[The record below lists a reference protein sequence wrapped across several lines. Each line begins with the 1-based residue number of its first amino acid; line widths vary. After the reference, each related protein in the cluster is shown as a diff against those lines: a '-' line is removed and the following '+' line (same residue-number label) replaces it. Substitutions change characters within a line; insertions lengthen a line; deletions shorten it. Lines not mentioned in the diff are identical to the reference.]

1 MTKTLAV
8 ARYTLLEIGRRR
20 LLLAIVAIGV
30 VLTAAIAVT
39 PHLLPGNDTNTK
51 KLIVALTGLQEVV
64 PTALLL
70 CAFAIG
76 MTVINH
82 DLDSGAVVSIFA
94 KPVSR
99 ASYTLGKLVAAL
111 AMLLLIAAIF
121 TSGSLIDTALN
132 GGSVYGVVVW
142 TGLAQAANVVLLM
155 LLVMTLT
162 VYLNNIIAATIGFVF
177 NYAASNVVT
186 LYTMVQQNAITN
198 SVGRVVIDVLYWVV
212 PHHLTSDLERQIQQM
227 RLDTRELVA
236 FGHANAFAGIPGPS
250 GVADV
255 AFWLAYVVLIC
266 VLLFWSVRRKQ
277 V

>member
-51 KLIVALTGLQEVV
+51 KLIVALTGLQDVV

-99 ASYTLGKLVAAL
+99 ASYTLGKLVAAQ

-155 LLVMTLT
+155 LVVMTLT
-162 VYLNNIIAATIGFVF
+162 VYLNNIIAAAIGFVF
-177 NYAASNVVT
+177 NYAAINDVT
-186 LYTMVQQNAITN
+186 LYTMFQQNATTN
-198 SVGRVVIDVLYWVV
+198 SVGGVV
-212 PHHLTSDLERQIQQM
+212 
-227 RLDTRELVA
+227 
-236 FGHANAFAGIPGPS
+236 
-250 GVADV
+250 
-255 AFWLAYVVLIC
+255 
-266 VLLFWSVRRKQ
+266 
-277 V
+277 